1 MIPPSYFIISA
12 RQGLQATCATTMAKN
27 GATRIGAHGNDEFNK
42 TTAFEAQGDYVSG
55 GVENVISNTSTK
67 KNKLSRL

>member
-1 MIPPSYFIISA
+1 M
-12 RQGLQATCATTMAKN
+12 TEN

>member
-12 RQGLQATCATTMAKN
+12 RQGLQATCATTN